1 MKKNALW
8 IALLILIGLW
18 GYNTPGGLLGKAD
31 AVGYAFCHRIDERSF
46 QIDARAMPLCARCSG
61 MYLGALLGF
70 AFQAVRANRRGGM
83 PPLRIAAVFVLFVVV
98 FGIDGVNSY
107 LHLFP
112 GFTGGLYEPNN
123 TLRLLTG
130 TGVGLGIA
138 AVLFPAFNQTVWQ
151 NAVDLPALP
160 NLRELGLLLG
170 FALALD
176 ALILIE
182 NPLILYPLALLSV
195 GGLLLILSM
204 VYAIVWMM
212 LFRVENS
219 LTHARQLLTP
229 LLGGLLLAMIQ
240 VSLLDAGRFLL
251 TGTWEGFN
259 LAMFNIR

>member
-1 MKKNALW
+1 MKKPALW
-8 IALLILIGLW
+8 IAFLILLGLW
-18 GYNTPGGLLGKAD
+18 WYNTPGGLLGKAD

-46 QIDARAMPLCARCSG
+46 HIGERALPLCARCSG

-70 AFQAVRANRRGGM
+70 VFQAMRAKRHAAM
-83 PPLRIAAVFVLFVVV
+83 PTWRVATVLVGFVGV

-112 GFTGGLYEPNN
+112 GFTSGLYEPNN

-151 NAVDLPALP
+151 SNVDLPALP
-160 NLRELGLLLG
+160 NLRELGLLVLSA
-170 FALALD
+170 FALD

-195 GGLLLILSM
+195 AGLLLILSM

-219 LTHARQLLTP
+219 LTHPQQLLTP
-229 LLGGLLLAMIQ
+229 LLGGLLLALVQ
-240 VSLLDAGRFLL
+240 VSLLDVGRFLL

-259 LAMFNIR
+259 LQMFNIR